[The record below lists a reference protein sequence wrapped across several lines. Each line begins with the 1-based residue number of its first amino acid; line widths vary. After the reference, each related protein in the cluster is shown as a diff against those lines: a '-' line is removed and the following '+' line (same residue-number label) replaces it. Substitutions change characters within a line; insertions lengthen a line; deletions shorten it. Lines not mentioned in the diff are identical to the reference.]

1 MTTTVRTGTQTTH
14 TTTTPDTIPGPATV
28 IMIAIKSE
36 TTTGI
41 MIGIGTN
48 EVIAIADNHSP
59 AEREGPPKLGGL
71 FCFAVVSKV
80 SSR

>member
-1 MTTTVRTGTQTTH
+1 
-14 TTTTPDTIPGPATV
+14 
-28 IMIAIKSE
+28 MIAIKSG

-59 AEREGPPKLGGL
+59 AEREGPPDWVAL
-71 FCFAVVSKV
+71 FVSQ
-80 SSR
+80 